1 MELRES
7 RYPSDL
13 TDQELAILAP
23 LMPQP
28 SSSSHRPREHPWREI
43 LNGIF
48 YITRAGCAWRMMP
61 CDLPHWKTVYHYFRF
76 LQLVSRTLM
85 QKASKVKLADACLS

>member
-13 TDQELAILAP
+13 TDQEWAILAP

-28 SSSSHRPREHPWREI
+28 SASSPEEAQFTP
-43 LNGIF
+43 
-48 YITRAGCAWRMMP
+48 
-61 CDLPHWKTVYHYFRF
+61 
-76 LQLVSRTLM
+76 
-85 QKASKVKLADACLS
+85 KAPVKG

>member
-13 TDQELAILAP
+13 TDQEWAILAP

-28 SSSSHRPREHPWREI
+28 SASPHRPREHPWREI
-43 LNGIF
+43 LNGLF

-61 CDLPHWKTVYHYFRF
+61 CDLP
-76 LQLVSRTLM
+76 LPLVAQIWFPATDTHHPARENPPQSRTP
-85 QKASKVKLADACLS
+85 A